1 MFQANETVR
10 FLCHESKGKSQ
21 MALDSPS
28 ATPSRTSN
36 GMIPSPRKVA
46 LGSEGLLSP
55 IMQAIIG
62 LFAYLA
68 IDKLQVWVENSGIKC
83 TSWFYLIDNS
93 LAQFKTLFEHYAI
106 LSLS

>member
-55 IMQAIIG
+55 IMQPS
-62 LFAYLA
+62 LA

>member
-1 MFQANETVR
+1 
-10 FLCHESKGKSQ
+10 

-46 LGSEGLLSP
+46 LGSEGLSSP
-55 IMQAIIG
+55 IMQPS
-62 LFAYLA
+62 LA

-83 TSWFYLIDNS
+83 MSWFYLIDNS
-93 LAQFKTLFEHYAI
+93 LAQFKTFVRTLRNIVSFVHFRSEYRHLN
-106 LSLS
+106 LSDSFD